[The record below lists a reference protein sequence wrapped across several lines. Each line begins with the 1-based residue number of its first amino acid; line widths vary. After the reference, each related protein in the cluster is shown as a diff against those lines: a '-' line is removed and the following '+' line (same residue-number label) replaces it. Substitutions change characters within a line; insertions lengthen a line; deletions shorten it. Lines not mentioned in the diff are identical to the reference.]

1 MNINSTTVHIPTIE
15 AIRKTADRLAT
26 VVHRTPYIYQ
36 SRLSRQFDCEVFVK
50 REDLQ
55 RVRSYKLRGAYN
67 RISQLSAD
75 EADRGVVCASAGNHA
90 QGVALSCK
98 LLEIPGIIYMPT
110 PTPAQKIEQV
120 RMFGESFIEVRL
132 EGDSYDDAYHEA
144 MAEKGRSG
152 RVFIHPFDDQKVIE
166 GQATVGLEILEQAD
180 EEVDFLFLPVG
191 GGGLASGVSSV
202 FREASP
208 KTRIIG
214 VEPAGAPS
222 FTASI
227 KAGKRIT
234 LDTVEKFVDGAAV
247 KRMGEITLEIC
258 RMNGVEPATVREGAV
273 CQTLLDLYNKDACV
287 VEPAGAMSLTVLEQY
302 REQIKGKKVVCVIS
316 GGNND
321 ITRTSEI
328 KERALLESSLK
339 HYFIVRFPQRAGAL
353 KEFVAEVLGPLD
365 DITHFE
371 YTKKTNRANGSA
383 VVGIELKMAADL
395 PPLILKM
402 KERGFFGDYL
412 NDKPELFQ
420 FLV

>member
-1 MNINSTTVHIPTIE
+1 MSIGPTTVYIPSME
-15 AIRKTADRLAT
+15 AIKRTAERLAP
-26 VVHRTPYIYQ
+26 VVHRTPYTFH
-36 SRLSRQFDCEVFVK
+36 SRLSKEYDCEVYVK

-67 RISQLSAD
+67 RISQLDQEESL
-75 EADRGVVCASAGNHA
+75 RGVVCASAGNHA

-98 LLEIPGIIYMPT
+98 LLNISGIIYMPV

-120 RMFGESFIEVRL
+120 GMFGQSQVEVRL
-132 EGDSYDDAYHEA
+132 VGDSFDDAYHAALLES
-144 MAEKGRSG
+144 EETGRT
-152 RVFIHPFDDQKVIE
+152 FIHPFDDQKVIE
-166 GQATVGLEILEQAD
+166 GQATVGLEILEQSG
-180 EEVDFLFLPVG
+180 EPLDFLFLPVG
-191 GGGLASGVSSV
+191 GGGLAAGVSSV
-202 FREASP
+202 FRSNSSS
-208 KTRIIG
+208 TRLIG

-222 FTASI
+222 FTSSVEQ
-227 KAGKRIT
+227 GKRVALEHI
-234 LDTVEKFVDGAAV
+234 EKFVDGAAV
-247 KRMGEITLEIC
+247 KRMGELTLEIC
-258 RMNGVEPATVREGAV
+258 RLNKVEPATVREGAV
-273 CQTLLDLYNKDACV
+273 CQTILEFYNKDACV

-302 REQIKGKKVVCVIS
+302 REAIKGKRVACVIS

-353 KEFVAEVLGPLD
+353 KEFVAEVLGPDD

-371 YTKKTNRANGSA
+371 YTKKTNRENGSA
-383 VVGIELKMAADL
+383 VVGIELKHSSDL
-395 PPLILKM
+395 QPLIQKM
-402 KERGFFGDYL
+402 KERSFFGDYL